1 MTLASGVLFFIWLSL
16 LVVGVGSFALM
27 KVIHQE
33 KTILRDFEDDDLDSV
48 V

>member
-1 MTLASGVLFFIWLSL
+1 MTLATAILFLIWVSL
-16 LVVGVGSFALM
+16 LVIGVGSFALM

-33 KTILRDFEDDDLDSV
+33 KTILKDFEDDDLDSV

>member
-1 MTLASGVLFFIWLSL
+1 MTLASGILLLIWCSL
-16 LVVGVGSFALM
+16 LVIGVGSFALM

-33 KTILRDFEDDDLDSV
+33 KTILKDFEDDDLDSV